1 MPLDPFDLLVPVD
14 PALALLRASGHALGI
29 DDCSGRFGILAE
41 TPPGLRCQP
50 GRRFGP
56 DAITLEPIPIATHR
70 LPGAKFLRYRPPPA
84 PLGRQLGRQIEA
96 AIDDLPDVMEHRPV
110 R

>member
-1 MPLDPFDLLVPVD
+1 MALDPLDLLVAVD
-14 PALALLRASGHALGI
+14 PAHTLLRASGHALGI
-29 DDCSGRFGILAE
+29 DDCSGRFGILAQ
-41 TPPGLRCQP
+41 TLPGLRCQA

-56 DAITLEPIPIATHR
+56 DAVTLAPIPIATHR
-70 LPGAKFLRYRPPPA
+70 LPGAKFLRHRPPPA
-84 PLGRQLGRQIEA
+84 PLGRQIEA